1 MRSERIPSLD
11 GLRALSIA
19 IVVVSHR
26 ALIYDPKDPRFNAG
40 WAILSNGQIGVSIFF
55 VISGFLIT
63 TLLLGEWDRNGR
75 ISLGEFYLRRALR
88 ILPPYYAFLI
98 SILAA
103 AHWGWLSVPRKE
115 WLASALFYWNYAP
128 FAKSWWLGHTWSLAV
143 EEQFYLIW
151 PLILSLSGA
160 KAARRTALWIVLLAP
175 LVRIATYF
183 LLPGF
188 REKLTFFLSTRAD
201 ALMIGCLLALCASEP
216 WFASVRKHANNTWV
230 PVVCAGFIF
239 VGSPALFSVFHFY
252 YQMTIGYSLEALCI
266 GLLVAWV
273 VRNPSLGAA
282 RVLNVGPVVY
292 VGVLSYSIYLW
303 QQPFARDQGVL
314 VTKVPFNLILI
325 AICALLSFY
334 LVERP
339 ALRFRKWLQRPKS
352 SDPLLPVTVGPGV
365 VE

>member
-1 MRSERIPSLD
+1 MGPER
-11 GLRALSIA
+11 
-19 IVVVSHR
+19 
-26 ALIYDPKDPRFNAG
+26 
-40 WAILSNGQIGVSIFF
+40 
-55 VISGFLIT
+55 T
-63 TLLLGEWDRNGR
+63 
-75 ISLGEFYLRRALR
+75 ISLSEFYLRRALR

-103 AHWGWLSVPRKE
+103 VHWGWLSVTHKE

-151 PLILSLSGA
+151 PLILSFAGA
-160 KAARRTALWIVLLAP
+160 KAARKTALWIVLLAP

-201 ALMIGCLLALCASEP
+201 ALMIGGLLALCASEP
-216 WFASVRKHANNTWV
+216 WFASVWKRANHSWV
-230 PVVCAGFIF
+230 PLVCAGFIF
-239 VGSPALFSVFHFY
+239 AGSPALFSVFHFY

-266 GLLVAWV
+266 GLLVTWV
-273 VRNPSLGAA
+273 VRNPTLGAA
-282 RVLNVGPVVY
+282 RVLNVKPVIY

-303 QQPFARDQGVL
+303 QQPFARDQGAL
-314 VTKVPFNLILI
+314 VTKFPINLIMI
-325 AICALLSFY
+325 AVFALLSFY

-339 ALRFRKWLQRPKS
+339 ALRSGDGCSSLSRRMRCFRSRWAREPLDEDCRRIITLRPLWDWRSRTSGGADCRES
-352 SDPLLPVTVGPGV
+352 SPGRTRNRCHFYRQA
-365 VE
+365 E